1 LWQSSGLENGQSA
14 RHIGGMS
21 KPKAE
26 DIDKRGGWLVR
37 VKTPP
42 SLERLFYVYELDWDK
57 ARELVKA
64 KVPVDGGEIIEA
76 VGPAN
81 IHALTG
87 HGINPGEVKQYD

>member
-1 LWQSSGLENGQSA
+1 
-14 RHIGGMS
+14 MS
-21 KPKAE
+21 KPKTE

-42 SLERLFYVYELDWDK
+42 SLERLFYVDELDWAK

-64 KVPVDGGEIIEA
+64 KVPVDAGETIEA

>member
-1 LWQSSGLENGQSA
+1 
-14 RHIGGMS
+14 
-21 KPKAE
+21 
-26 DIDKRGGWLVR
+26 
-37 VKTPP
+37 
-42 SLERLFYVYELDWDK
+42 LFYVYELDWAK

-64 KVPVDGGEIIEA
+64 KVPVDGGETIEA